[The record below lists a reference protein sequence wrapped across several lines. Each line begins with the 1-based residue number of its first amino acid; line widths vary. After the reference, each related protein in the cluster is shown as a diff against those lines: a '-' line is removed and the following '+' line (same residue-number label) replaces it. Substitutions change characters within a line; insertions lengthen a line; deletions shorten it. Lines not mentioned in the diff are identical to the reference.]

1 MQVWLSLTHMYVV
14 WTVYRGSQHKAVPE
28 NAMRCGPL
36 ISDSWKERKSS
47 GPSGSWKERKSEAAA
62 SDDEIMQLVERG
74 HWSEA
79 LEMMTKMQESTT
91 SPTPASFYN
100 TIIGL
105 LTEHAQWELALAVF
119 DRAFGPAGQSPDASS
134 FEAAISACVQG
145 WQWQRAH
152 DLLAA
157 LEGRC
162 SVHYSA
168 YLLY

>member
-1 MQVWLSLTHMYVV
+1 MYVI
-14 WTVYRGSQHKAVPE
+14 WTVYRGSQHKPVPE
-28 NAMRCGPL
+28 NAMRHGPL
-36 ISDSWKERKSS
+36 K
-47 GPSGSWKERKSEAAA
+47 SGSRKERKSEAPT
-62 SDDEIMQLVERG
+62 SDDEIMKLVEHG

-100 TIIGL
+100 TIICL
-105 LTEHAQWELALAVF
+105 LTEHSQWELALAVF
-119 DRAFGPAGQSPDASS
+119 DRAFGPTGQSPDASS

-162 SVHYSA
+162 SVYYSA

>member
-1 MQVWLSLTHMYVV
+1 MYVV

-28 NAMRCGPL
+28 NAMRCAAAHSCSVHP
-36 ISDSWKERKSS
+36 RQMS
-47 GPSGSWKERKSEAAA
+47 GFWKERKSEAAA
-62 SDDEIMQLVERG
+62 SNDEIMQLVERG

-79 LEMMTKMQESTT
+79 LEMMTKMPESTT

-100 TIIGL
+100 TIICL

-119 DRAFGPAGQSPDASS
+119 DRAFGPTGQSPDASS

-162 SVHYSA
+162 SVYYSA